1 MTKKQMQ
8 DVQIYTD
15 MIYCPECGA
24 IQSKKENFC
33 SQCGTNLHEDHKK
46 TVSEEKEDKKEKQ
59 DTELS
64 DVKEKDEEQESN
76 VPFYKNKVFIFF
88 ASFFV
93 ITSAIAGSILF
104 LKMNESNKFKNDML
118 SIWGEVKKESG
129 EINEKLTALNDYEGF
144 AGVALEIKDSE
155 TVISEQKDKLNKL
168 DAPNYYNDG
177 KEEMVKSLDAFIGYL
192 QELRA
197 QADNPTDMT
206 DQDITDVERLSSEAK
221 NKMIS
226 AYAKL
231 NFITEK
237 IPDEVYSAVTKF
249 KEVRD
254 NYEKELAG
262 EEQQKAEA
270 ERQTQEQQEA
280 KARAEATVTS
290 FMNGYIAGNQTEVK
304 KYMTAAFQKEFNY
317 ADLSADA
324 RLYSY
329 PESFRVTTVKKM
341 SETQYDIYGRELQ
354 VNRDSGS
361 KWTINRHFAVL
372 YSASDNKWL
381 IDRWDISSE

>member
-1 MTKKQMQ
+1 MQ

-33 SQCGTNLHEDHKK
+33 SQCGFDLHK
-46 TVSEEKEDKKEKQ
+46 SGKKEKV
-59 DTELS
+59 
-64 DVKEKDEEQESN
+64 DVKKEEKGVDILDAKDEDKDKEKDI
-76 VPFYKNKVFIFF
+76 PFYKNKVFIFF
-88 ASFFV
+88 AAFFLL
-93 ITSAIAGSILF
+93 TSAIAGSILI

-118 SIWGEVKKESG
+118 SIWGEVKKEAND
-129 EINEKLTALNDYEGF
+129 INSKLTTLEDFEDF
-144 AGVALEIKDSE
+144 SGVALEIKDSE
-155 TVISEQKDKLNKL
+155 SIMSEQKDKLNKL
-168 DAPNYYNDG
+168 ESPNYYDDG
-177 KEEMVKSLDAFIGYL
+177 KEEMVKSLDAFISYL

-206 DQDITDVERLSSEAK
+206 DQDIIDVERLASEAK
-221 NKMIS
+221 ARMIS

-231 NFITEK
+231 NFISDK
-237 IPDEVYSAVTKF
+237 IPEEVYSAVLKF
-249 KEVRD
+249 ETVR
-254 NYEKELAG
+254 NQYEKQLAG
-262 EEQQKAEA
+262 EEQQKAES

-329 PESFRVTTVKKM
+329 PESFRITTTKKM

>member
-1 MTKKQMQ
+1 MKKKQMQ

-33 SQCGTNLHEDHKK
+33 SQCGTDLHKGSKK
-46 TVSEEKEDKKEKQ
+46 ELIEQKKEEKEI
-59 DTELS
+59 DTPLMEEA
-64 DVKEKDEEQESN
+64 KAGEKD

-93 ITSAIAGSILF
+93 LTSIIAGSILA
-104 LKMNESNKFKNDML
+104 LKMNESNKFKNDVL
-118 SIWGEVKKESG
+118 SIWGEIKKESTD
-129 EINEKLTALNDYEGF
+129 INSKVASLDNYEDF
-144 AGVALEIKDSE
+144 PSVALEIKDSE
-155 TVISEQKDKLNKL
+155 NVISENKDKLNKIES
-168 DAPNYYNDG
+168 PNYYEEG
-177 KEEMVKSLDAFIGYL
+177 KEEMVKSVDAFINYL

-197 QADNPTDMT
+197 QADNPSDMT
-206 DQDITDVERLSSEAK
+206 DQDIVDVERLASEAK
-221 NKMIS
+221 NKMTS

-231 NFITEK
+231 NFIEDR
-237 IPDEVYSAVTKF
+237 IPDEVYSAVLKF
-249 KEVRD
+249 ETVRD
-254 NYEKELAG
+254 EYEKQLAG
-262 EEQQKAEA
+262 EEQQKAET

-290 FMNGYIAGNQTEVK
+290 FMNAYIAGNQSEVK

-329 PESFRVTTVKKM
+329 PESFRVTTNKKM
-341 SETQYDIYGRELQ
+341 SENQYDIYGRELQ

>member
-33 SQCGTNLHEDHKK
+33 SQCGTDLHKASKK
-46 TVSEEKEDKKEKQ
+46 GKDDLKVQEKPKGDAKDIKDTDKDFEE
-59 DTELS
+59 
-64 DVKEKDEEQESN
+64 N

-88 ASFFV
+88 TSFFV
-93 ITSAIAGSILF
+93 LTTLIAGSILL
-104 LKMNESNKFKNDML
+104 LKMNESNQFKKDVL
-118 SIWGEVKKESG
+118 AVWGDVKKEVTDVSSKVSSM
-129 EINEKLTALNDYEGF
+129 EKFDDF
-144 AGVALEIKDSE
+144 SSVALEIKDSE
-155 TVISEQKDKLNKL
+155 SIISEKKDKLNKI
-168 DAPNYYNDG
+168 DAPNYYNEG
-177 KEEMVKSLDAFIGYL
+177 KEEIVKSLDSLISYF

-206 DQDITDVERLSSEAK
+206 DQDITDVERLGSEAK
-221 NKMIS
+221 TKMSS

-231 NFITEK
+231 NFITDK
-237 IPDEVYSAVTKF
+237 VPDDIYGAVTKF
-249 KEVRD
+249 EEVRD

-262 EEQQKAEA
+262 EEQQKAES
-270 ERQTQEQQEA
+270 ERQTQEQQESKA
-280 KARAEATVTS
+280 KAESTVTS
-290 FMNGYIAGNQTEVK
+290 FMNAYIAGNQSEVK

-329 PESFRVTTVKKM
+329 PESFRITTTKKV
-341 SETQYDIYGRELQ
+341 SDTQFDIYGRELQ

-361 KWTINRHFAVL
+361 KWTINRHFAIL

>member
-1 MTKKQMQ
+1 MKKKQMQ

-33 SQCGTNLHEDHKK
+33 SQCGFDLHKSGKK
-46 TVSEEKEDKKEKQ
+46 DKADVKKGDKEV
-59 DTELS
+59 
-64 DVKEKDEEQESN
+64 DVFDVKDDNKDKEKD

-88 ASFFV
+88 AAFFLL
-93 ITSAIAGSILF
+93 TSAIAGSILL
-104 LKMNESNKFKNDML
+104 LKMNESNQFKNDML
-118 SIWGEVKKESG
+118 SIWGEVKKEASD
-129 EINEKLTALNDYEGF
+129 INSKLATLEDFEDF
-144 AGVALEIKDSE
+144 PGVALEIKDSE
-155 TVISEQKDKLNKL
+155 SIMSQQKDKLNKL
-168 DAPNYYNDG
+168 ESPNYYNEG
-177 KEEMVKSLDAFIGYL
+177 KEEMVKSLDAFISYL

-206 DQDITDVERLSSEAK
+206 DQDIIDVERLASEAK
-221 NKMIS
+221 AKMIS

-231 NFITEK
+231 NFISDK
-237 IPDEVYSAVTKF
+237 IPEEVYSAVLKF
-249 KEVRD
+249 ETVR
-254 NYEKELAG
+254 NQYEKQLAG
-262 EEQQKAEA
+262 EEQQKAES

-329 PESFRVTTVKKM
+329 PESFRITTTKKM